1 MDYVWL
7 TISFTIPLTTQ
18 FTIVDYHRAKWTF
31 FSHDNSFKTRL
42 NNSVFSGL
50 KPSHVSFARHLCYNS
65 TEEAHGGLTPVD
77 PEEMRDALD

>member
-1 MDYVWL
+1 MDYAWL
-7 TISFTIPLTTQ
+7 TISFTIPLTIQ

-50 KPSHVSFARHLCYNS
+50 KPLNVSFVQHCVIIAR
-65 TEEAHGGLTPVD
+65 GRLTG
-77 PEEMRDALD
+77 A